1 MENLKINCIK
11 KLFIIFLLNIVCF
24 LTTSFNQKEQNNLEN
39 GFYYLSE
46 NEKDSKLVNDINP
59 NYNIVYGIEKN
70 PILTSSDF
78 LDVAISNETCINEKS
93 DDRAI
98 DINLNE
104 SGRKKWKVAKKILTK
119 SNESFVLIF
128 ENKVILV
135 MDHCSH
141 GELELL
147 KIHIHLNN
155 KNVKLFSS
163 TINQEIEYYK
173 LNNSKK

>member
-1 MENLKINCIK
+1 MK
-11 KLFIIFLLNIVCF
+11 KLLVVFSVFIL
-24 LTTSFNQKEQNNLEN
+24 SFSIISFVQVKQDNLDN

-46 NEKDSKLVNDINP
+46 NKKDSKLVYDINP
-59 NYNIVYGIEKN
+59 NYDFVYGIEKN
-70 PILTSSDF
+70 PILTSNDF
-78 LDVAISNETCINEKS
+78 LDVNISNETCINEKS

-104 SGRKKWKVAKKILTK
+104 SGRKKWKIAKKILTK

-141 GELELL
+141 GEIELS
-147 KIHIHLNN
+147 KIHIHLKE
-155 KNVKLFSS
+155 KNVKSFCS
-163 TINQEIEYYK
+163 TINQEIENYK
-173 LNNSKK
+173 FKSSKK

>member
-1 MENLKINCIK
+1 MK
-11 KLFIIFLLNIVCF
+11 KLLVVFFVFIL
-24 LTTSFNQKEQNNLEN
+24 SFSIISFVQVKQDNLDN

-59 NYNIVYGIEKN
+59 NYDFVYGIEKN
-70 PILTSSDF
+70 PILTSNDF
-78 LDVAISNETCINEKS
+78 LDVNISNETCINEKS

-104 SGRKKWKVAKKILTK
+104 SGRKKWRIAKKILTK

-141 GELELL
+141 GKLELL
-147 KIHIHLNN
+147 KIHIHLKE
-155 KNVKLFSS
+155 KNVKSFCS
-163 TINQEIEYYK
+163 TINQEIENYK
-173 LNNSKK
+173 FKNSKK